1 MDGFTKQKV
10 SVIIKRY
17 RGEKGITQQELANL
31 TGLSLRSIQRIE
43 KGEVQPREYTLRLF
57 VEKLGITN
65 EYVEV
70 SDDSNASEGGLNTS
84 QKIII
89 TILSPVILFL
99 ILAGYLAQSPV
110 FPETHFEFFA
120 LLLTLVVAYACIL
133 MKLWKTR

>member
-1 MDGFTKQKV
+1 MDGFTKQKK

-70 SDDSNASEGGLNTS
+70 SDDSDASERGLNTS

-99 ILAGYLAQSPV
+99 
-110 FPETHFEFFA
+110 
-120 LLLTLVVAYACIL
+120 
-133 MKLWKTR
+133 